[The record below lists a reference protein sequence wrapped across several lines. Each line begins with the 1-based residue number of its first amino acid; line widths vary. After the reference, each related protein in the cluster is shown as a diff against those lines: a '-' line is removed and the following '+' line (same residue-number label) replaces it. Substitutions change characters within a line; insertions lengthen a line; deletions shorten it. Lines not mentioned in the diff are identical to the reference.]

1 METDYTE
8 KCIIHLNSLQDEEK
22 RKKKKFKLE
31 MHENQVF
38 KDGEEV
44 SGSGRGQRGTRGT
57 SRHVSRVAKFSQK
70 VGSRRTTKI

>member
-1 METDYTE
+1 METDCIE
-8 KCIIHLNSLQDEEK
+8 KCIIHLNYLQDEEK

-44 SGSGRGQRGTRGT
+44 SYLMIRMWYL
-57 SRHVSRVAKFSQK
+57 FSY
-70 VGSRRTTKI
+70 